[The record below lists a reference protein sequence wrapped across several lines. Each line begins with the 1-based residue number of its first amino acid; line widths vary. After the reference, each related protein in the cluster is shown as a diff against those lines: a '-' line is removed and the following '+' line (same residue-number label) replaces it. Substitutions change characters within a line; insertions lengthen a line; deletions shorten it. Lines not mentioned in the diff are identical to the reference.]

1 MGALHATMNISL
13 DACCDHTQIL
23 ADDAFHEEISTLF
36 ERATALI
43 FGRNTYELL
52 YSYWPQVASSG
63 AGTPA
68 EVRLAHI
75 LNEKPKYVVSR
86 QEPASGWNARRIEA
100 NADGIRTLKDETN
113 GMLLLVASPTLA
125 RTLLEW
131 SLVDEYHVVIS
142 PIVAGRGPT
151 FLAGLQREMR
161 ATLLD
166 LHRLPSGVV
175 IHRYGFGVEFATAK
189 QTLAAN
195 GAKDHAG

>member
-13 DACCDHTQIL
+13 DACCHHTQVL
-23 ADDAFHEEISTLF
+23 ADDAFHTEISKLF
-36 ERATALI
+36 ERAAALL

-52 YSYWPQVASSG
+52 HGYWPQVASSG

-86 QEPASGWNARRIEA
+86 REPASGWSARRIEA
-100 NADGIRTLKDETN
+100 SADGIRTLKDETN

-131 SLVDEYHVVIS
+131 NLVDEYHVVIS
-142 PIVAGRGPT
+142 PIVAGHGPT
-151 FLAGLQREMR
+151 FQAGLQREIR
-161 ATLLD
+161 ATLLGV
-166 LHRLPSGVV
+166 HQLPSGVV
-175 IHRYGFGVEFATAK
+175 IHRYSFGR
-189 QTLAAN
+189 N
-195 GAKDHAG
+195 